1 MTLKH
6 HPTAVFL
13 VHMILHSKCH
23 KMPHTKIPLA
33 LTNPYLTYSTVYE
46 NVLEEHMKSRCNAR
60 PRAPEQYHSL
70 NINCSLPL
78 STEEL
83 EFQKTIYS
91 HKNMHPQ
98 PWLVRV
104 QLSELAKEDLD
115 TIIDKTQKTY
125 RQELPFPI
133 KTVVLKNDSAES
145 KR

>member
-1 MTLKH
+1 MTLMH

-13 VHMILHSKCH
+13 VHMILHSTCH
-23 KMPHTKIPLA
+23 KMPHKNTSCIDHPL
-33 LTNPYLTYSTVYE
+33 PCSTVYE

-115 TIIDKTQKTY
+115 TIIDKAQKTY
-125 RQELPFPI
+125 RQELPSPI
-133 KTVVLKNDSAES
+133 ETVVLKNDTAES